1 MKNIKVKGEYIQL
14 NQFLKLENVVMS
26 GGEAKAMIESGEVKV
41 NGEVTNVIRKKLF
54 TGDTVEVDGDVYQI
68 EADQ

>member
-1 MKNIKVKGEYIQL
+1 MKKITVKGEYIQL

-54 TGDTVEVDGDVYQI
+54 TGDTVEVLGDVYQI